1 MVIVDGDVGLWVVDF
16 GWECWMM
23 MANGGWWILDG
34 DGEWHSMQTG
44 QPLN

>member
-1 MVIVDGDVGLWVVDF
+1 ML
-16 GWECWMM
+16 
-23 MANGGWWILDG
+23 MADSDGGWWILDG